1 MEKIVVFGGTGD
13 ISAEGTINSGHVCYS
28 WGSHPKSLLFYN
40 RCNQP
45 NQADFLICSTRLE
58 KGGLTTK
65 SHNNS

>member
-40 RCNQP
+40 LCNQP
-45 NQADFLICSTRLE
+45 NQADFLICSTCLKE
-58 KGGLTTK
+58 GGLIA
-65 SHNNS
+65 

>member
-1 MEKIVVFGGTGD
+1 MEKIVAFRCMGD
-13 ISAEGTINSGHVCYS
+13 ISSEGTYNSDYPCCS
-28 WGSHPKSLLFYN
+28 WGSHPKSLIFDN

-45 NQADFLICSTRLE
+45 NQADFLICSPRIE